1 MDENGLLMAIH
12 AGKGLDALAVADLF
26 DAISAFGTSHSD
38 RDEMPRI
45 IAYPLATI
53 SGCIAGRWGMYRGQ
67 SRIQE
72 EIRALAAD
80 LRTRIIQSLDDNP
93 PSTLQQMKMDLSN

>member
-1 MDENGLLMAIH
+1 MPGSPSARIYDALMDENGLLIAIH
-12 AGKGLDALAVADLF
+12 AGKGLDALAVADR
-26 DAISAFGTSHSD
+26 A
-38 RDEMPRI
+38 EMPRI

-72 EIRALAAD
+72 EILALAAD